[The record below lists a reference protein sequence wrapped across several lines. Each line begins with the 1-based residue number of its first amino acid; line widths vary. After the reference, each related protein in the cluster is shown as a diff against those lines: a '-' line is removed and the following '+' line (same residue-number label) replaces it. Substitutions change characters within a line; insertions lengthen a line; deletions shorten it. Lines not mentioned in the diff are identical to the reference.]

1 MAHPFE
7 KILEKAIAKSH
18 GDENAVL
25 GEAERLMEKGY
36 SPDEIYGVLV
46 KLKKSLIDPF
56 EEGVLTEAVEEFEQ
70 YITTDDTE

>member
-1 MAHPFE
+1 MSHHPFE

-36 SPDEIYGVLV
+36 SPNEIYNVLV

-56 EEGVLTEAVEEFEQ
+56 EKGVLTEAVEEFEQ
-70 YITTDDTE
+70 YLS

>member
-1 MAHPFE
+1 MSHPFE

-36 SPDEIYGVLV
+36 SPEEIYGVLV

-56 EEGVLTEAVEEFEQ
+56 EETILREAVEEFEQ
-70 YITTDDTE
+70 YLTT

>member
-1 MAHPFE
+1 MSHHPFE
-7 KILEKAIAKSH
+7 KILEKALAKSH

-36 SPDEIYGVLV
+36 SPNEIYDVLV

-56 EEGVLTEAVEEFEQ
+56 DEGVLTEAVEEFEQ
-70 YITTDDTE
+70 YLTQH

>member
-1 MAHPFE
+1 MSHPFE

-36 SPDEIYGVLV
+36 SPEETYGVLV

-56 EEGVLTEAVEEFEQ
+56 EETILREAVEEFEQ
-70 YITTDDTE
+70 YLKT